1 MQICRRCAKNRC
13 AAAKPISED
22 VTMNTKLMT
31 GMGLALALGACV
43 SMPQPNAAL
52 ENARAAVQT
61 AEADPKV
68 NKYAP
73 LDLDRARKDLSVAED
88 AALHH
93 HDAEIA
99 QPAYLA
105 TQNARIAQAH
115 AAAKADDARVAAGQT
130 ERDQIMLAAR
140 TREAD
145 NAKASAANSQAVAA
159 VALSQRD
166 QANQDAAQAQRDAA
180 QAQAE
185 LEALKATPTPRG
197 LVLTLGDVMFDTG
210 RSELKSGGMRKIEQL
225 AQFLSE
231 HPDRRVQVDGFTDS
245 VGTDA
250 YNEELSQRRA
260 DAVKAALVS
269 RNIDPARISTEGY
282 GKAYPV
288 ASNNDSGGRQL
299 NRRVEI
305 VIGGNNGSPIAPRSG
320 L

>member
-1 MQICRRCAKNRC
+1 
-13 AAAKPISED
+13 
-22 VTMNTKLMT
+22 MNTKLMT
-31 GMGLALALGACV
+31 GMGLALALGACA

-61 AEADPKV
+61 AEADPNV

-140 TREAD
+140 TREAE
-145 NAKASAANSQAVAA
+145 NAKALAANSQAVAA

-180 QAQAE
+180 AAQAE

-210 RSELKSGGMRKIEQL
+210 RSELKSGGMRKIDQL
-225 AQFLSE
+225 AQFLTE
-231 HPDRRVQVDGFTDS
+231 HSDRRVQIDGFTDS

-250 YNEELSQRRA
+250 YNEQLSQRRA

-288 ASNNDSGGRQL
+288 ASNSDSGGRQL
-299 NRRVEI
+299 NRRVEV

>member
-1 MQICRRCAKNRC
+1 
-13 AAAKPISED
+13 
-22 VTMNTKLMT
+22 MNTKLLT
-31 GMGLALALGACV
+31 GMGLALALGACA
-43 SMPQPNAAL
+43 SMPKPNAAL
-52 ENARAAVQT
+52 ENARAAVQS
-61 AEADPKV
+61 AEADPNV

-73 LDLDRARKDLSVAED
+73 LDLDRARKDLSIAED

-93 HDAEIA
+93 HDAEVD

-105 TQNARIAQAH
+105 TQNARLAQAH

-140 TREAD
+140 TREAE
-145 NAKASAANSQAVAA
+145 NAKRAAANSQAVAA

-166 QANQDAAQAQRDAA
+166 QANLDAAQAQRDAA

-225 AQFLSE
+225 AQFLTE
-231 HPDRRVQVDGFTDS
+231 HPERRVQIDGFTDS

-269 RNIDPARISTEGY
+269 RNIEPARISTEGY

-288 ASNNDSGGRQL
+288 ASNTDSGGRQL

>member
-1 MQICRRCAKNRC
+1 
-13 AAAKPISED
+13 
-22 VTMNTKLMT
+22 MNTKLIT
-31 GMGLALALGACV
+31 GMGLAIALSACA

-52 ENARAAVQT
+52 EDARAAVQT
-61 AEADPKV
+61 AEADPNV
-68 NKYAP
+68 AKYAP
-73 LDLDRARKDLSVAED
+73 LDLDRARKDLGVAED

-130 ERDQIMLAAR
+130 ERNQIMLAAR
-140 TREAD
+140 TREAEI
-145 NAKASAANSQAVAA
+145 AKASAANSQAVAA
-159 VALSQRD
+159 DALSQRD
-166 QANQDAAQAQRDAA
+166 QANEEAA

-185 LEALKATPTPRG
+185 LAALKATPTARG

-231 HPDRRVQVDGFTDS
+231 HPERRVQIDGFTDS
-245 VGTDA
+245 VGSDA
-250 YNEELSQRRA
+250 YNEGLSQRRA

-269 RNIDPARISTEGY
+269 QRIDAARISTEGY

-288 ASNNDSGGRQL
+288 ASNHDSGGRQL
-299 NRRVEI
+299 NRRVEV
-305 VIGGNNGSPIAPRSG
+305 VIGGANGSAIAPRSG

>member
-1 MQICRRCAKNRC
+1 
-13 AAAKPISED
+13 
-22 VTMNTKLMT
+22 
-31 GMGLALALGACV
+31 
-43 SMPQPNAAL
+43 MPQPNAAL

-61 AEADPKV
+61 AEADPNV
-68 NKYAP
+68 IKYAP
-73 LDLDRARKDLSVAED
+73 LDLDRAKKDLSVAED

-115 AAAKADDARVAAGQT
+115 GAAKADDARVAAGQS
-130 ERDQIMLAAR
+130 ERDRIMLAAR
-140 TREAD
+140 TREAE
-145 NAKASAANSQAVAA
+145 NAKASAANSQAAAA

-166 QANQDAAQAQRDAA
+166 QANEETAR
-180 QAQAE
+180 AQAE

-210 RSELKSGGMRKIEQL
+210 RSELKSGGIRKIDQL

-231 HPDRRVQVDGFTDS
+231 HPERRVQIDGFTDS
-245 VGTDA
+245 VGSDA
-250 YNEELSQRRA
+250 YNEDLSQRRA

-269 RNIDPARISTEGY
+269 RNIDPARIGTEGY

-299 NRRVEI
+299 NRRVEV
-305 VIGGNNGSPIAPRSG
+305 VIGGDHGSAIAPRSG
-320 L
+320 S